1 MSKQLY
7 PYVPA
12 RNQRLPSEFYET
24 VGKVCF
30 ATVRAYGK
38 YAPFASTLQRP
49 QGARLLNDAV
59 IETLRTERERL
70 RCWVHVYCLMPDHLQ
85 MMVSPNEDGY
95 SVLTFIDQ
103 FKGKTT
109 NLSWQFQWQGK
120 LWQPRSYD
128 YVVQCE
134 EALPKIAEYIL
145 SDPVRSGLVERRE
158 DYPWCGVWD
167 PFPV

>member
-1 MSKQLY
+1 MSKQRH

-24 VGKVCF
+24 VGQVCL
-30 ATVRAYGK
+30 ATVRAYRGQS
-38 YAPFASTLQRP
+38 PFTA
-49 QGARLLNDAV
+49 AALNDAI

-70 RCWVHVYCLMPDHLQ
+70 HCWVHVYCLMPDHLQ

-109 NLSWQFQWQGK
+109 NLSWKFGWQGK

-128 YVVQCE
+128 HVVRCE